1 MKDHR
6 QTFKNNPL
14 TFKMIAI
21 QGGTFDMG
29 SDDNEAYPHENPIH
43 GEILRD
49 YWLCEFPVTQAVWA
63 YVMQGKYKSDPA
75 YFKGANRPV
84 EQVSWDD
91 IVKQFLPKLNAFTEG
106 KRPEGTAYRLPTEAE
121 WEYAAKGGKYWN
133 TYPFKYSGSDKLN
146 EVGWYDEN
154 SYGETKPVGL
164 KTPNLLGLYDMSG
177 NVSEWCYDLF
187 SGYNFENLSRVIKT
201 YDQVHRGGY
210 WQGNLQECKSTS
222 RRGTLYAH
230 DYAYI
235 GFRVAL
241 NFL

>member
-1 MKDHR
+1 MNNHT
-6 QTFKNNPL
+6 QFKGESAEF
-14 TFKMIAI
+14 TMIAI

-154 SYGETKPVGL
+154 SHGETKPVGL

-177 NVSEWCYDLF
+177 NVLEWCDDLYGVYD
-187 SGYNFENLSRVIKT
+187 SENRSNVPIT
-201 YDQVHRGGY
+201 YDHVCRGGF
-210 WQGNLQECKSTS
+210 WRCNQQECNSTH
-222 RRGTLYAH
+222 RRGTLYTH
-230 DYAYI
+230 DYTYI

-241 NFL
+241 NCL